1 MVKVVKVSMEV
12 AKEEEQEVDLEE
24 EVVLEEDVEDQ
35 VGLVLLLHPQ
45 ATPTLL
51 LLLTVIAA
59 LVQVP
64 LQPTD
69 SQNNLE
75 TMDSLLTVD
84 MVPQVEPALVMV
96 LLVVLLLWIQDTALR
111 DPQQEM
117 AMEPLNTLAE
127 LAEGETPEKS
137 TQKQNKRQF
146 TKELYQDVFDSQ
158 AKIFLILLITMMT
171 DPTSTTDSRQT
182 TLVRFIVENIY
193 YALCF
198 SLSDISCCR
207 NNFRFVAF
215 GFKIK

>member
-1 MVKVVKVSMEV
+1 MAKVVKVSMEV
-12 AKEEEQEVDLEE
+12 AREVEQEVELEE
-24 EVVLEEDVEDQ
+24 EVVLEEDVEDR
-35 VGLVLLLHPQ
+35 VDLVLLLLPQ
-45 ATPTLL
+45 ATPMLL
-51 LLLTVIAA
+51 LLLTVTAA

-84 MVPQVEPALVMV
+84 MVPQVEPALVMA

-198 SLSDISCCR
+198 SLSDILCCR
-207 NNFRFVAF
+207 ILDLLHLGPR
-215 GFKIK
+215 